1 MKQMSFEKTNRWLRL
16 ASIYLLIVT
25 LISTGISFARYSTS
39 VDSTGAARVA
49 AFRITTTLASTT
61 QTLDTTDAAAS
72 YAHSFTVTN
81 SSEVAVSYHVI
92 LSNVPA
98 GVTVTCKVGDA
109 DAREITGGT
118 AVPLGTLAPGTTS
131 TTITLT
137 FAVPKETTV
146 AETNIGITVNAVQI
160 D

>member
-61 QTLDTTDAAAS
+61 QTLNTTDGAAS
-72 YAHSFTVTN
+72 YVHSFTVTN
-81 SSEVAVSYHVI
+81 SSEVAV
-92 LSNVPA
+92 NC
-98 GVTVTCKVGDA
+98 GVTVSGIPDGVTATCTVGTTDKGTVA
-109 DAREITGGT
+109 NGSTIAIGALMPGGT
-118 AVPLGTLAPGTTS
+118 S
-131 TTITLT
+131 ETITLT
-137 FAVPKETTV
+137 FSV
-146 AETNIGITVNAVQI
+146 AKSTKVSATDISITVNAVQI

>member
-1 MKQMSFEKTNRWLRL
+1 MKTKKDKFDPLRL
-16 ASIYLLIVT
+16 AAAYLLILT
-25 LISTGISFARYSTS
+25 LVSTGISFASYSTS
-39 VDSTGAARVA
+39 VDVQSNSAGVA

-81 SSEVAVSYHVI
+81 SSEVAVSYNVR

-98 GVTVTCKVGDA
+98 GVTVTCKVGEA
-109 DAREITGGT
+109 DAWEITGGT
-118 AVPLGTLAPGTTS
+118 DVPLGTLAPGTTS
-131 TTITLT
+131 PTITLT

-146 AETNIGITVNAVQI
+146 AQTDIGITVNAVQV